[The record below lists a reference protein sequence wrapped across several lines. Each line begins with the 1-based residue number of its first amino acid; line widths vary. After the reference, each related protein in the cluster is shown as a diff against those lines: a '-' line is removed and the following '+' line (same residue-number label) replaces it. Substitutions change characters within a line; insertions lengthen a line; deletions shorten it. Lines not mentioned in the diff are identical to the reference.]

1 MTTMTDKLTQEQ
13 ARFFLKRLV
22 EKNPE
27 AWEQIILSEWPTG
40 SLLVVA
46 KRADLQDHLNK
57 DQMRMFLQ
65 NIANESASNFLINSA
80 IHISNCN
87 KCLELYKQEWEA
99 DEEELHAEAVSAA
112 KRLDLPIF
120 QEDIDHSGVFSQI
133 QAIEPK
139 DAAGSALR
147 ENSHPT
153 GRAAITTPP
162 TEININTGE
171 KREDLPVQPSKVG
184 RRKGFGAFA
193 AGVATAACVGLGFL
207 FLQQD
212 KQQGNQP
219 GITPGLPSVASSSPF
234 FHPST
239 PPSNSDIPPP
249 PPAKEWGA
257 GEQNITKFVDE
268 FLGIERTQP
277 DRELAFAMV
286 TCHASHQRLPSNE
299 GYFSIKCEIKG
310 RHYKNNVFTLDNKV
324 SKLLAHLSQATDLY
338 LSEIDKTKIL
348 FLITGYADSP
358 IPSGSQ
364 LLKSASGNN
373 CHNKYDPSQFLKIT
387 AGGMIKTN
395 PELACARGDQAIF
408 FMEERPEFRGYEK
421 KLFYVVDTTEKNT
434 SGLYRGVDIE
444 LGIRVKSGDVAR
456 HVNLV
461 YKKRSQ
467 EMKNELLR
475 NGFDFKNPEPY
486 DNDGVTVGCANCLDG
501 APKNPDKAVVA
512 SAGSPVSSA
521 LATGYEYKPKF
532 KCEDVDNS
540 IKKHGHVLDTI
551 VCDFMMQKKS
561 IKDCRITLP
570 HSIDKIEDYCR
581 ATLDI
586 K

>member
-1 MTTMTDKLTQEQ
+1 MTDKLTKEQ
-13 ARFFLKRLV
+13 ARFFLKCLV
-22 EKNPE
+22 EKDPD

-46 KRADLQDHLNK
+46 KRADLQDHLNE
-57 DQMRMFLQ
+57 DQMKMFVK
-65 NIANESASNFLINSA
+65 NIANEGASDFLVNSA

-99 DEEELHAEAVSAA
+99 DEEELHEEAVSAA
-112 KRLDLPIF
+112 KRLDLSSF
-120 QEDIDHSGVFSQI
+120 QEDVDHSGVFPQI
-133 QAIEPK
+133 QPIEPK
-139 DAAGSALR
+139 DRPMVTIQKDGHLAPNDPPMTEKITPVLAKSA
-147 ENSHPT
+147 
-153 GRAAITTPP
+153 
-162 TEININTGE
+162 
-171 KREDLPVQPSKVG
+171 PSSS

-219 GITPGLPSVASSSPF
+219 WITPGLPSVASSSPP
-234 FHPST
+234 FHPSAL
-239 PPSNSDIPPP
+239 PSDSDIPPP

-268 FLGIERTQP
+268 FSGNNRIHEYEK
-277 DRELAFAMV
+277 DRELVFAMV
-286 TCHASHQRLPSNE
+286 NCHASHQRLPSNE

-310 RHYKNNVFTLDNKV
+310 RHYANNVFTLDNKV

-358 IPSGSQ
+358 VPSVSQ
-364 LLKSASGNN
+364 LLKAASGTT
-373 CHNKYDPSQFLKIT
+373 CHNKYDPSQFLKLI
-387 AGGMIKTN
+387 AGYRIN
-395 PELACARGDQAIF
+395 INQELACARGDQAIL

-434 SGLYRGVDIE
+434 SGLFRGVDIE

-456 HVNLV
+456 YVNLV
-461 YKKRSQ
+461 YKKRFQ

-475 NGFDFKNPEPY
+475 NGFDFKNPEPNEE
-486 DNDGVTVGCANCLDG
+486 DAGTVGCANCLAG
-501 APKNPDKAVVA
+501 APQKPAEAVVA
-512 SAGSPVSSA
+512 SAGSPASSA
-521 LATGYEYKPKF
+521 LATGYEYKPRF
-532 KCEDVDNS
+532 NCEDVAS
-540 IKKHGHVLDTI
+540 AIKAYGRVPDSM

-561 IKDCRITLP
+561 IHDCRLVLP
-570 HSIDKIEDYCR
+570 HEINKIENYCR
-581 ATLDI
+581 ATLHI